1 MSLNCPICGKKYFY
15 DRKIC
20 QECEDSSIYSGLITT
35 YGDGEEIQKWNC
47 GIFLEDTNSVF
58 GKRKSFDSYF
68 NIASTPKTLRE
79 KNQSKNAWNC
89 STTITNNKVSESLR
103 ETHELLYQYV
113 VEKNKLQ
120 KLMVFE

>member
-35 YGDGEEIQKWNC
+35 FGEETQKWNC

-58 GKRKSFDSYF
+58 GKRKSFDSYL

-79 KNQSKNAWNC
+79 QNRSINAWNC
-89 STTITNNKVSESLR
+89 STAMTNNEVSESLR

>member
-1 MSLNCPICGKKYFY
+1 MSLNCPICGKEYFH

-35 YGDGEEIQKWNC
+35 YGEESQKWNC

-58 GKRKSFDSYF
+58 GKRKPFDSYF

-79 KNQSKNAWNC
+79 KNRSTNAWNC
-89 STTITNNKVSESLR
+89 STTITNNEVSESLR

>member
-1 MSLNCPICGKKYFY
+1 MSLNCPICGNEYFH

-20 QECEDSSIYSGLITT
+20 QACEDSSIYSGLITT
-35 YGDGEEIQKWNC
+35 YGDGEEIQRWNC

-79 KNQSKNAWNC
+79 KNRSINAWNC
-89 STTITNNKVSESLR
+89 STAMTNNRVSESER
-103 ETHELLYQYV
+103 EINNLFHQHV
-113 VEKNKLQ
+113 VDKNKLQ